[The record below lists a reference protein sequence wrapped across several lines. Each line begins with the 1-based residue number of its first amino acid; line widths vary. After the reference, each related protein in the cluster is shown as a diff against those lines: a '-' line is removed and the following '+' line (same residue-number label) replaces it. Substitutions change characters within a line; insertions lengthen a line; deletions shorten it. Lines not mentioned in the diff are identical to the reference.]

1 MFDDDKV
8 IGITLQMTQ
17 VPNKLQT
24 SLQIILILNIKD
36 PNKIFRRSII
46 KGFFEPQLINLDFKK
61 SSVKHPSIND
71 DGLMQSDLLH
81 VFFDIETGSDYP
93 DGDEWFIVDMLF
105 PYDVKLP
112 DNLKGTDYFTT
123 ILVGEGKTYW
133 HHRELIRYKY
143 GKSKRLDSAL
153 EFIES
158 KYKELHKLLEPL
170 QKDLK

>member
-1 MFDDDKV
+1 M
-8 IGITLQMTQ
+8 L
-17 VPNKLQT
+17 
-24 SLQIILILNIKD
+24 LNIID
-36 PNKIFRRSII
+36 ANKIFRRSII

-81 VFFDIETGSDYP
+81 VFFDVETGSDYP

-105 PYDVKLP
+105 PYDTQLP

-123 ILVGEGKTYW
+123 ILVDENKTYW

-143 GKSKRLDSAL
+143 GKSKRLAAAL

>member
-8 IGITLQMTQ
+8 IGITIQMTL

-61 SSVKHPSIND
+61 SSVKHPSING

-123 ILVGEGKTYW
+123 ILVDEGKTYW

>member
-1 MFDDDKV
+1 
-8 IGITLQMTQ
+8 
-17 VPNKLQT
+17 
-24 SLQIILILNIKD
+24 LNTID
-36 PNKIFRRSII
+36 ANKIFRKSII

-61 SSVKHPSIND
+61 SAVKHPSISD

-93 DGDEWFIVDMLF
+93 DGDEWFIVDLLF
-105 PYDVKLP
+105 PYDIKLP

-123 ILVGEGKTYW
+123 VSEDNGKTFW

-143 GKSKRLDSAL
+143 GKSKKLDDAL
-153 EFIES
+153 IFLES
-158 KYKELHKLLEPL
+158 KYKELHSLLEPI